1 MGREDDNNAEQI
13 RLESLYI
20 LLVKA
25 NNVKLQMFLRTGSK
39 ELSDNG
45 NED

>member
-25 NNVKLQMFLRTGSK
+25 NNVKLQIDVLANRIEGAIR
-39 ELSDNG
+39 
-45 NED
+45 